1 MVLYKWVK
9 DTMKAILA
17 LTYTLLYSKAN
28 LKNKQKKPHFAFVV
42 C

>member
-28 LKNKQKKPHFAFVV
+28 KKKNTKKTHFAFVV